1 MNDALSVIGLTKT
14 FPGVIAVNN
23 VTLSFK
29 EGKIYGLVG
38 ENGAGKSTLIKLLTG
53 TEKPTK
59 GKILIKGE
67 QAEIN
72 SVEEAELKY
81 GICAVFQDDVSI
93 PLLSVAE
100 NIFLGKESI
109 FYKNGL
115 ITYSLLYRASEEV
128 LKRLNLRI
136 DVKTQ
141 MSNLSV
147 AERKLV
153 HIAKAVYKNPKILI
167 LDEATAPLS
176 RTEVERLFSLLREL
190 KQKGTTII
198 FISHRLREV
207 LEISDVVIVMK
218 DGKVVAEI
226 ENVNLSQDKVVE
238 MMTGTKVELAF
249 PKRAEKVGDI
259 VLSLKGI
266 KLDNILNNISLS
278 LHEGEIVA
286 LAGLRGQ
293 GQEKL
298 LEAIFG
304 LEKLDGGEIYL
315 SGKRIDISEPADAIK
330 NGIIYVSDK
339 RDYEELWPTLSVL
352 KNVSMASLNKRSR
365 FGFIKLKNE
374 MKEVAEMVDFL
385 AIRAPSVLHETMYLS
400 GGNKQKVALAKWLL
414 VGGKVMLLNKPT
426 DGIDVMTKMELYRIL
441 RDLAGRGKSILTYLS
456 ELPEVLNLPDRILV
470 MRDGAIIKEFKGGT
484 VSEKE
489 LLASYYGSV

>member
-1 MNDALSVIGLTKT
+1 MNDALNIIGLTKT

-38 ENGAGKSTLIKLLTG
+38 ENGAGKSTLIKLLNG
-53 TEKPTK
+53 VEKPTK
-59 GKILIKGE
+59 GKILIKGKE
-67 QAEIN
+67 VKIN
-72 SVEEAELKY
+72 SIEEAEQKY
-81 GICAVFQDDVSI
+81 GIYTIFQEDVSI
-93 PLLSVAE
+93 PLLNVAE
-100 NIFLGKESI
+100 NIFLGKENI

-115 ITYSLLYRASEEV
+115 ISYSLLYNTSRDI
-128 LKRLNLRI
+128 LKKLNLKI
-136 DVKTQ
+136 DVGMQ
-141 MSNLSV
+141 MNKLSI

-176 RTEVERLFSLLREL
+176 RAEVEQLFNLLREL

-207 LEISDVVIVMK
+207 LEISDVIIIMK
-218 DGKVVAEI
+218 DGEIVAEI
-226 ENVNLSQDKVVE
+226 ENVNLPQDKVVE
-238 MMTGTKVELAF
+238 MMTGTKIELAF
-249 PKRAEKVGDI
+249 PTRAEKVGDI
-259 VLSLKGI
+259 ILTLKDI
-266 KLDNILNNISLS
+266 KLNNILNNISLS

-304 LEKLDGGEIYL
+304 LEKLDDGEIYL
-315 SGKRIDISEPADAIK
+315 NGKRIDISEPADAIK
-330 NGIIYVSDK
+330 NGIIYISDK

-352 KNVSMASLNKRSR
+352 KNISMASLNKRSK

-374 MKEVAEMVDFL
+374 RREVVQMINSL
-385 AIRAPSVLHETMYLS
+385 AIHAPSPFHETMYLS
-400 GGNKQKVALAKWLL
+400 GGTKQKVALAKWLL
-414 VGGKVMLLNKPT
+414 AGGKVMLLNKPT
-426 DGIDVMTKMELYRIL
+426 DGIDVKTKIEIYGIL
-441 RDLAGRGKSILTYLS
+441 RDLARKGKAIITYLS

-470 MRDGAIIKEFKGGT
+470 MKEGTIIKEFKGGT
-484 VSEKE
+484 ISEKE
-489 LLASYYGSV
+489 LLASYYS